1 MLQWTGIA
9 KRSFYYQFTT
19 GKQGRKAS
27 SPTRLE
33 TGGCVSNQSVVIAI
47 KFILGI
53 EFVEYG
59 YQKMAVVLRA
69 DGFIINE
76 NKVYRLMTAA
86 GLLYSSKIGY
96 KSSNRKF
103 VQFYTQQAS
112 APMQQLCMDIKYL
125 YIHGAGRNALLL
137 TVLDVYSRRNL
148 GPMVADAQT
157 PGKMVVGANF
167 GKAQSGRHYTAQ

>member
-1 MLQWTGIA
+1 MLL
-9 KRSFYYQFTT
+9 KCFN
-19 GKQGRKAS
+19 GRALPRVAFITRPSWVSKAES
-27 SPTRLE
+27 LPR
-33 TGGCVSNQSVVIAI
+33 IHAI

-53 EFVEYG
+53 EFVDYG
-59 YQKMAVVLRA
+59 YQKMTVTLRA

-76 NKVYRLMTAA
+76 KKVYRLMTAA

-96 KSSNRKF
+96 KSGNRKF

-137 TVLDVYSRRNL
+137 TVLDV
-148 GPMVADAQT
+148 
-157 PGKMVVGANF
+157 
-167 GKAQSGRHYTAQ
+167 